1 MAAHERAYLVIAHLQ
16 RRQDDLARRVI
27 DESPRV
33 AAVPQDIAPQVSL
46 SHDSRAVLAP
56 HRRMT
61 ISEVNGLHLTIMAC
75 EMALS
80 DAVANWVRLRKFKVS
95 EVDG

>member
-46 SHDSRAVLAP
+46 FA
-56 HRRMT
+56 
-61 ISEVNGLHLTIMAC
+61 
-75 EMALS
+75 
-80 DAVANWVRLRKFKVS
+80 
-95 EVDG
+95 